1 MGADA
6 AAVCEAFASILAAA
20 AEHAPD
26 ARIDGCL
33 VAPMVAR
40 EGVETILGVTMDEV
54 FEKEPELKK
63 EVDERIR
70 NDQWF

>member
-1 MGADA
+1 MGATGIVACTA
-6 AAVCEAFASILAAA
+6 AALADKACG
-20 AEHAPD
+20 AEDKKKLA
-26 ARIDGCL
+26 
-33 VAPMVAR
+33 
-40 EGVETILGVTMDEV
+40 TITMDEV